1 MTRVADFGVFVELE
15 PGVEGLIPLS
25 ETGIARGGDVK
36 KGFPAGTSLDV
47 VVLEVDAATRR
58 IRLSATAVQ
67 KLREADEVRE
77 YTERGGYR
85 AGRNVRIARRQTARR
100 AQSSRRV
107 SGAYSQRSATIGSR
121 GGLARGLPVPATALA
136 TSRGGPSTS
145 RSRCR

>member
-1 MTRVADFGVFVELE
+1 MDDPWSKAPDTYAVGRGYKGLVTRVADFGVFVELE

-77 YTERGGYR
+77 YTER
-85 AGRNVRIARRQTARR
+85 VDT
-100 AQSSRRV
+100 
-107 SGAYSQRSATIGSR
+107 
-121 GGLARGLPVPATALA
+121 
-136 TSRGGPSTS
+136 GPSSETFGS
-145 RSRCR
+145 LADKLREALNPREE